1 MDFTGDVSKREGG
14 CSWQSAAVL
23 GIGLQDPVWS
33 GGAERQKSAA
43 PLVSWWV
50 WLVFLQGVPS
60 VPSGIRGCGIQLIR
74 GHREFGR
81 GWSEGSIGGEGSS
94 QH

>member
-1 MDFTGDVSKREGG
+1 MDSTGDVSRREGG

-60 VPSGIRGCGIQLIR
+60 GIRGCGIQLIR

-81 GWSEGSIGGEGSS
+81 GWSKGSIGGEGSS